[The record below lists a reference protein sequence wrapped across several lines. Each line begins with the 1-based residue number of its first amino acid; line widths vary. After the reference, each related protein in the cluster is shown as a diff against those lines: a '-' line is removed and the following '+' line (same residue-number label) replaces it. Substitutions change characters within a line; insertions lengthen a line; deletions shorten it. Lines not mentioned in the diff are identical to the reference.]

1 MWIVQIRSFFSDKTK
16 WVEATE
22 LGSHPT
28 KKAAEQAAKDGLTGS
43 YTWRAERASAEV
55 GAGA

>member
-1 MWIVQIRSFFSDKTK
+1 MWVIMIRSFFSDKCK

-28 KKAAEQAAKDGLTGS
+28 KNAAQQAARDGLTAS
-43 YTWRAERASAEV
+43 YRWCVERTSAASE
-55 GAGA
+55 AGA

>member
-1 MWIVQIRSFFSDKTK
+1 MWIVKIRSFFSDKCK

-28 KKAAEQAAKDGLTGS
+28 KKTAEQAAKDGLTAS
-43 YTWRAERASAEV
+43 YRWRADRASAAS